1 MATPPS
7 SQFRDHF
14 AQAAPAYATFR
25 PRYPAA
31 LFAALAAHAP
41 ARHLA
46 WDCATGTGQAAIS
59 LADHFE
65 QVVATDA
72 SAAQLAA
79 ALPHP
84 RVRYQRAPAEAS
96 GLPAHSVALVT
107 VAQALHWL
115 DRPAFYAEVR
125 RVLVPDGVIAVWSY
139 GLIEI
144 GPDVDELIRT
154 FYDRTVGP
162 YWPPE
167 RALVETGY
175 RTIDFPFAELP
186 LPTLQM
192 EAALTLEQLSGYLG
206 TWSAVLRYRVAQGR
220 DPVPEL
226 LERVRTHWGGPE
238 RPRTVRWPLA
248 TRVGRVAGGS
258 GRAGAA

>member
-1 MATPPS
+1 MATPPP

-14 AQAAPAYATFR
+14 AQAAGAYATFR

-31 LFAALAAHAP
+31 LFAALAGLAP

-46 WDCATGTGQAAIS
+46 WDCATGTGQAALG
-59 LADHFE
+59 LAEHFE
-65 QVVATDA
+65 HVVATDA
-72 SAAQLAA
+72 SAAQLRAA
-79 ALPHP
+79 APHP
-84 RVRYQRAPAEAS
+84 RVRYARAPAEAS
-96 GLPAHSVALVT
+96 GLAARSVALVT

-115 DRPAFYAEVR
+115 DRPAFYAEVG

-139 GLIEI
+139 GRIEI
-144 GPDVDELIRT
+144 GPDVDQLIRT

-175 RTIDFPFAELP
+175 RTIEFPFAELS
-186 LPTLQM
+186 LPALQI
-192 EAALTLEQLSGYLG
+192 EADLTLEQVAGYVG
-206 TWSAVLRYRVAQGR
+206 TWSAVLRYRAATGR

-226 LERVRTHWGGPE
+226 LDRVRPLWGGPG
-238 RPRTVRWPLA
+238 RARTVRWPLA
-248 TRVGRVAGGS
+248 SRAGRVARAAD
-258 GRAGAA
+258 RAGAA

>member
-7 SQFRDHF
+7 SEFRDHF

-31 LFAALAAHAP
+31 LFAALAAQAP

-46 WDCATGTGQAAIS
+46 WDCATGSGQAAIG
-59 LADHFE
+59 LAEHFE
-65 QVVATDA
+65 RVVATDA
-72 SAAQLAA
+72 SEAQLAA

-84 RVRYQRAPAEAS
+84 RVRYHRATAEAS
-96 GLPAHSVALVT
+96 GLPAGSVALVT

-115 DRPAFYAEVR
+115 DRPAFYAEAR
-125 RVLVPDGVIAVWSY
+125 RVLVPNGVIAVWTY

-144 GPDVDELIRT
+144 GPAVDELIRS
-154 FYDRTVGP
+154 FYARTVGP

-186 LPTLQM
+186 LPALHM
-192 EAALTLEQLSGYLG
+192 EGELTLEQLGGYLG
-206 TWSAVLRYRVAQGR
+206 TWSAVLRYRTAQGR

-226 LERVRTHWGGPE
+226 LERVRPHWGGPE
-238 RPRTVRWPLA
+238 RARSVRWPLA
-248 TRVGRVAGGS
+248 SRAGRVAGGAD
-258 GRAGAA
+258 RAGAA

>member
-1 MATPPS
+1 MATPPP
-7 SQFRDHF
+7 SQFRDQF

-31 LFAALAAHAP
+31 LFGALAANAP

-46 WDCATGTGQAAIS
+46 WDCATGSGQAAIG
-59 LADHFE
+59 LAEHFE

-84 RVRYQRAPAEAS
+84 RVRYQRATAEAS
-96 GLPAHSVALVT
+96 GLSAGSVALVT

-115 DRPAFYAEVR
+115 DRPAFYAEAR
-125 RVLVPDGVIAVWSY
+125 RVLMPNGVIAAWSY

-144 GPDVDELIRT
+144 GPEVDALIGT

-175 RTIDFPFAELP
+175 RTIDFPFAELA
-186 LPTLQM
+186 LPARHM
-192 EAALTLEQLSGYLG
+192 EGELTLEQLGGYVT
-206 TWSAVLRYRVAQGR
+206 TWSAVLRYRAAQGR

-226 LERVRTHWGGPE
+226 LEQVRPHWGPA
-238 RPRTVRWPLA
+238 RTRTVRWPLA
-248 TRVGRVAGGS
+248 GRVGRVAGGAD
-258 GRAGAA
+258 RTGAA

>member
-1 MATPPS
+1 MPTPPS
-7 SQFRDHF
+7 SEFRDHF
-14 AQAAPAYATFR
+14 APAAPAYATFR
-25 PRYPAA
+25 PRYPTA
-31 LFAALAAHAP
+31 LFAALAAYAP
-41 ARHLA
+41 ARRLA
-46 WDCATGTGQAAIS
+46 WDCATGSGQAAIG
-59 LADHFE
+59 LAEYFE

-72 SAAQLAA
+72 SEAQLAA

-84 RVRYQRAPAEAS
+84 RVRYERALADAS
-96 GLPAHSVALVT
+96 GLPARAVTLVT

-115 DRPAFYAEVR
+115 DRPAFYAEAQ
-125 RVLVPDGVIAVWSY
+125 RVLVPGGVIAAWTY

-175 RTIDFPFAELP
+175 RTIDFPFAELHLPP
-186 LPTLQM
+186 LHM
-192 EAALTLEQLSGYLG
+192 EATLTLEQLGGYLG
-206 TWSAVLRYRVAQGR
+206 TWSAVLRYRAARRR

-226 LERVRTHWGGPE
+226 LERMRTHWGE
-238 RPRTVRWPLA
+238 SQRARSVRWPLA
-248 TRVGRVAGGS
+248 GRVGRVAG
-258 GRAGAA
+258 AA